1 MANRG
6 IGFFDSK
13 GQFFRTPQEATQSDL
28 AAMLGR
34 MGDGDSLAPGIA
46 KIILDKRR
54 EIELILSDH
63 DKMVLGMPTDNPA
76 RIHATTASDGQNEGT
91 RPTNVTPLQRP
102 SGNFSA

>member
-6 IGFFDSK
+6 IGYFDSK

-46 KIILDKRR
+46 KILLDKRR
-54 EIELILSDH
+54 EIEHIFRDH
-63 DKMVLGMPTDNPA
+63 DDMVQGGPVDPA
-76 RIHATTASDGQNEGT
+76 ESPRVDRRAPPQAETS
-91 RPTNVTPLQRP
+91 NVTPINP
-102 SGNFSA
+102 AKSA